1 MSGIRIAVDL
11 TSVSLVRDGRRLLDR
26 VTWQVTAEDRW
37 VLLGPNGAGK
47 TSLIRIA
54 SLWEHP
60 TAGRVRVLGEEL
72 GRVDLRPLRSRI
84 AVVSPAMADR
94 LRPDLKVSEVVMTGR
109 RGALEPWW
117 HDYGAE
123 DREAT
128 ESAIGTM
135 GLDQMAGR
143 RFGLLSTGERQRVL
157 LARALACDPDLMFL
171 DEPAAGLD
179 LGAREELVSH
189 LTRLATQV
197 GTPPLV
203 LVTHHVEEVPV
214 GFTHALLLKSGQVV
228 DRGPLAMTITSDSL
242 SRTFGLPVN
251 LAVEDGRFRA
261 WARI

>member
-1 MSGIRIAVDL
+1 MARATVDL
-11 TSVSLVRDGRRLLDR
+11 TSVSLVRDRRRLLDQ
-26 VTWQVTAEDRW
+26 VTWRVMAEDRW

-60 TAGRVRVLGEEL
+60 TAGQVRVLGEEL

-84 AVVSPAMADR
+84 AVVSPAIADR
-94 LRPDLKVSEVVMTGR
+94 LRPDLKVSDVVMTGR

-117 HDYGAE
+117 HDYGTA

-128 ESAIGTM
+128 ASAIEIM
-135 GLDQMAGR
+135 ELNRLAES

-157 LARALACDPDLMFL
+157 LARALACTPDLMFL
-171 DEPAAGLD
+171 DEPTAGLD
-179 LGAREELVSH
+179 LGAREELVGH
-189 LTRLATQV
+189 LTRLAAEA

-203 LVTHHVEEVPV
+203 LVTHHVEEIPV
-214 GFTHALLLKSGQVV
+214 GFTHALLLRSGQVV
-228 DRGPLAMTITSDSL
+228 DQGPLATTVTAESL

-251 LAVEDGRFRA
+251 LAADDGRFRA